1 MANKVN
7 SLVPGDEEPGGDG
20 LILTRL
26 ATRLQNRN
34 PQLCTLKTFYDG
46 RETIPT
52 KSVPKN
58 MDVTSTSVYKRF
70 VDMCP

>member
-26 ATRLQNRN
+26 ATRL
-34 PQLCTLKTFYDG
+34 
-46 RETIPT
+46 
-52 KSVPKN
+52 
-58 MDVTSTSVYKRF
+58 
-70 VDMCP
+70 